1 MSNEKKQSSVE
12 WLVEQ
17 LTPAIALQ
25 QKYIDEIKEQATE
38 MHREEIV
45 DALKSNVAMY
55 IGGPTEKEIEEYYNE
70 TFNQ

>member
-1 MSNEKKQSSVE
+1 MSDKQQTAVD
-12 WLVEQ
+12 WL
-17 LTPAIALQ
+17 I
-25 QKYIDEIKEQATE
+25 QKIKEKNGEEYFSYIAEFEIPAKE
-38 MHREEIV
+38 MHKQEIV